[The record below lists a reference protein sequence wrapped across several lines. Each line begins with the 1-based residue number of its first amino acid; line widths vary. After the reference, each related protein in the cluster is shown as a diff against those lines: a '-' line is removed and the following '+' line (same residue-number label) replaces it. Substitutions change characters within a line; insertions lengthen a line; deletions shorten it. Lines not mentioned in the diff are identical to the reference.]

1 MDAQG
6 PGSPYQQ
13 TLQQEPRTNGAT
25 PTPCTISTSFHLSSR
40 TIATPPPT
48 THPPRS
54 YACMHVHTYTHAC
67 RILATSL
74 FLVAN
79 PTHHPHLLPPPPPPP
94 SHQAAEH
101 THLRGHT
108 QLRTHLHTR
117 CFSPRLSA
125 AQSRQPP
132 GMGEY
137 YERRLIGRSL

>member
-25 PTPCTISTSFHLSSR
+25 PTPRTISTSFHLSSR

-48 THPPRS
+48 THPP
-54 YACMHVHTYTHAC
+54 HHA
-67 RILATSL
+67 
-74 FLVAN
+74 
-79 PTHHPHLLPPPPPPP
+79 
-94 SHQAAEH
+94 
-101 THLRGHT
+101 
-108 QLRTHLHTR
+108 RTHLHTHTPHPLHFT
-117 CFSPRLSA
+117 FSWSPTPPTSTSTSSSSATPSHQGHGTHTFTWTHTHLHTRRRFPPRSLSLSTA

-137 YERRLIGRSL
+137 YERGLIGRSL